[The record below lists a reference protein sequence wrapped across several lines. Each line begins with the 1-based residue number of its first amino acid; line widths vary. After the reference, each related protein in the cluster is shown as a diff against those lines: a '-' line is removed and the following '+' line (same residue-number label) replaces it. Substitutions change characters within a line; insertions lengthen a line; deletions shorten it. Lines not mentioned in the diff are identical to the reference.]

1 MRVRPELVRS
11 ERPTMNKLPEQQ
23 ELTAVMARRFAWFSI
38 VVAVAA
44 FVVWGA
50 TLYDVLV
57 LDWVRAAVSAFC
69 AVCLSITASLL
80 ARTAVRSIG

>member
-1 MRVRPELVRS
+1 MTQPHAQL
-11 ERPTMNKLPEQQ
+11 Q
-23 ELTAVMARRFAWFSI
+23 LTAIMARRFAWFA
-38 VVAVAA
+38 VVAFLAA

-57 LDWVRAAVSAFC
+57 LDWLRAAGAALC
-69 AVCLSITASLL
+69 AVGLSVAASML

>member
-1 MRVRPELVRS
+1 MTRL
-11 ERPTMNKLPEQQ
+11 LEQQ

-57 LDWVRAAVSAFC
+57 EDWVRAAGAAFC
-69 AVCLSITASLL
+69 AVCLSVTASLL